1 MLVTEELGWD
11 GIKGV
16 AYLKISKPKTGSVR
30 VEESR
35 NGGAHYSPLFASSK
49 HQILVRTCQVRPFY
63 TPSPTPSSFSSL
75 SSPFPCVLLFPFF
88 SSRSFYLSSNPHSLV
103 LGTVAFAFEFGS
115 WIFMAGAGESLKY
128 KVNILLK
135 INYSFAS
142 FSVFLEFFCCSIIC
156 CSHVCVK

>member
-49 HQILVRTCQVRPFY
+49 HQILVRSARCGLFILLPQ
-63 TPSPTPSSFSSL
+63 
-75 SSPFPCVLLFPFF
+75 LLFPSLLFLHLSLVCV

-142 FSVFLEFFCCSIIC
+142 FSVFLAFFA
-156 CSHVCVK
+156 VL